1 MQTIT
6 VRASREYDVFIGKDI
21 LSQAGK
27 LTAER
32 IAGRKAAIISDTN
45 VWPIYGNL
53 VAESFEAADFRVD
66 HYQIQPG
73 EESKNLSTY
82 AQLLDFLVQKQVGR
96 DDVIVA
102 LGGGVVGDLAGF
114 AAATYLR
121 GVAYIQLPTS
131 LLAMVDSSVG
141 GKTAV
146 NLPGGKNLAGAF
158 YQPSMV
164 LCDTKTLDTLPE
176 ENFREGCAEVI
187 KYAILYDEAL
197 FDHLMQHKLAFD
209 RDAVIGRCI
218 ALKSNVVAQ
227 DEFDRGQRK
236 LLNLG
241 HTFGHAI
248 EYLHNFEISHG
259 NAVAVG
265 ITLAA
270 KAAHHM
276 GICTIASTAQILEI
290 LQKFD
295 LPVETE
301 YSAFEL
307 CSAAVADKKRTG
319 NKVDLILPVAIGN
332 CQIAPTSFEDLQ
344 SIMEAVI

>member
-6 VRASREYDVFIGKDI
+6 VLASKRYDIIIGENI
-21 LSQAGK
+21 LSQVGK

-45 VWPIYGNL
+45 VWPIYGTL
-53 VAESFEAADFRVD
+53 VTESFHAASFQVD
-66 HYQIQPG
+66 HYLIQAG

-82 AQLLDFLVQKQVGR
+82 AQILDFLVQKKISR
-96 DDVIVA
+96 EDVIVA
-102 LGGGVVGDLAGF
+102 LGGGVVGDLTGF

-141 GKTAV
+141 GKTAI

-164 LCDTKTLDTLPE
+164 LCDVKTLDTLPE

-187 KYAILYDEAL
+187 KTAILYDEAL
-197 FDHLMQHKLAFD
+197 FDHLMQHNLAFD
-209 RDAVIGRCI
+209 RNSVIGRCI
-218 ALKSNVVAQ
+218 ELKSQVIMQ
-227 DEFDRGQRK
+227 DEFDIGKRK
-236 LLNLG
+236 FLNLG

-248 EYLHNFEISHG
+248 EYLHNFQISHG
-259 NAVAVG
+259 NAVAIG
-265 ITLAA
+265 IALAV
-270 KAAHHM
+270 KTAHHIGM
-276 GICTIASTAQILEI
+276 CSTDTVDKILQILRE
-290 LQKFD
+290 FD
-295 LPVETE
+295 LPVTVD

-307 CSAAVADKKRTG
+307 CSAAVSDKKRSG
-319 NKVDLILPVAIGN
+319 DKVDLILPAAIGN
-332 CQIAPTSFEDLQ
+332 CQITPLSFDNLQ
-344 SIMEAVI
+344 SIMKVVL

>member
-6 VRASREYDVFIGKDI
+6 VRASREYDVIIGKNI

-27 LTAER
+27 FTAER
-32 IAGRKAAIISDTN
+32 ISGRKVAIISDTN
-45 VWPIYGNL
+45 VWPIYGNF

-66 HYQIQPG
+66 HYQIQAG

-82 AQLLDFLVQKQVGR
+82 GQILDFLVQKQIGR
-96 DDVIVA
+96 EDVIVA
-102 LGGGVVGDLAGF
+102 VGGGVVGDLTGF

-121 GVAYIQLPTS
+121 GIAYIQLPTS

-141 GKTAV
+141 GKTAL
-146 NLPGGKNLAGAF
+146 NLPGGKNLVGAF

-164 LCDTKTLDTLPE
+164 LCDTNTLDTLPE

-197 FDHLMQHKLAFD
+197 FDHLMQYKLEFD

-218 ALKSNVVAQ
+218 ELKSNVVAQ
-227 DEFDRGQRK
+227 DEFDRGRRK

-248 EYLHNFEISHG
+248 EYLHNFHISHG
-259 NAVAVG
+259 NAVAIG
-265 ITLAA
+265 IALAA
-270 KAAHHM
+270 KAAQHM
-276 GICTIASTAQILEI
+276 GMCTNYTTAKILQIL
-290 LQKFD
+290 QDFD
-295 LPVETE
+295 LPVMAD

-307 CSAAVADKKRTG
+307 CSAAVSDKKRNG
-319 NKVDLILPVAIGN
+319 NKVDLILPAAIGN
-332 CQIAPTSFEDLQ
+332 CQITPMSFENLQ
-344 SIMEAVI
+344 SIMEVVL